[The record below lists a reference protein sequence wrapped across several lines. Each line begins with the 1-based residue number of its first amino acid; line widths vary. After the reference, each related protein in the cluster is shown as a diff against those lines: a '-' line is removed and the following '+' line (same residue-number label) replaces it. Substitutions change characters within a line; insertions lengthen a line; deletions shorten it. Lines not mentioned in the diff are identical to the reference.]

1 MPTPAEH
8 ITEAIRQ
15 VQIAKTNIDPAVPAD
30 RDTKTL
36 LDLLQRGVEELL
48 RVRELIDEL
57 ESK

>member
-15 VQIAKTNIDPAVPAD
+15 VQIAKTNIGPAVPSD